1 MEQISFPAKSG
12 NSLVDI
18 IEQGFHMVSRE
29 TNQPLSEI
37 NYLNLRSE
45 EKKSHIELRAKL
57 FAIEKIKQV
66 EVSLSQYP
74 HPSFKTLKTLF
85 KEYGSA
91 TYTDFTIEKS
101 REERDKERRK
111 GERKDWES
119 DKKYGIL
126 ISAFRWPP
134 QNFVHLPEFLN
145 KKDADNFCEFLDIL
159 RISYRRTQDSL
170 EVKHSQW
177 RNRTT
182 AEAQALIYQKAL
194 EKGLNTSLYSSTA
207 ASSSRNQKNVFI
219 KNGDGSNYVDISETS
234 SYHQALKE
242 EEILKIQ
249 SFIKEHLDANFPE
262 KRWVIFFYSLKD
274 HTPPRDYH
282 KTRILS
288 VAQ

>member
-101 REERDKERRK
+101 REERDP
-111 GERKDWES
+111 D
-119 DKKYGIL
+119 
-126 ISAFRWPP
+126 
-134 QNFVHLPEFLN
+134 
-145 KKDADNFCEFLDIL
+145 
-159 RISYRRTQDSL
+159 
-170 EVKHSQW
+170 
-177 RNRTT
+177 
-182 AEAQALIYQKAL
+182 
-194 EKGLNTSLYSSTA
+194 
-207 ASSSRNQKNVFI
+207 
-219 KNGDGSNYVDISETS
+219 
-234 SYHQALKE
+234 
-242 EEILKIQ
+242 
-249 SFIKEHLDANFPE
+249 
-262 KRWVIFFYSLKD
+262 
-274 HTPPRDYH
+274 
-282 KTRILS
+282 
-288 VAQ
+288 